1 MTNKPGASG
10 ILGLKYALS
19 QKADGYT
26 VVVGPMTEALAS
38 PYFQG
43 AEPYDVKD
51 LSFVASYMPQE
62 RVLFTTPDKAYKTF
76 QEFIEY
82 ARKHPGE
89 ISVGSG
95 GAQWALDVLK
105 SIAGRQGTHAP
116 LPGRQDVREAGHRGG
131 EVRPRADPAQQG
143 AAGVMSPKSG

>member
-62 RVLFTTPDKAYKTF
+62 RVLFTTPDKPYKTF

-95 GAQWALDVLK
+95 GAQWA
-105 SIAGRQGTHAP
+105 
-116 LPGRQDVREAGHRGG
+116 GHRGG